1 MSFVM
6 SLFWL
11 MVAGAF
17 FAVVLAGGN
26 WRRRV
31 IELLPLSFFLG
42 AGYVS
47 FQFIT
52 IYLFGG
58 RFDFLNIIAIPGFMF
73 LLLAALCLWGRT
85 SSATD
90 ASFAPKRLD
99 TVQKF
104 LLVGIAVQFAWV
116 LLLTLPG
123 PVHSHDAVANYALK
137 AKIFNMADGIPAGF
151 FAWGESTVAHPDY
164 PPLLPLLMTWVY
176 EFTGFSYFKVNL
188 IMPVAYL
195 AFIVL
200 FYALARKR
208 FGRTQT
214 LAMTF
219 VLATVP
225 QVADYATILYADLLL
240 AAFVSCGFI
249 YLMQYVHGRQKES
262 LFLASALFA
271 ISLWV
276 KNEAIVFAVCFWA
289 VLLVM
294 FARTGRIDRKNVA
307 GELLGAFFLMAVIA
321 APWLV
326 VKLSASVNSD
336 LDLAG
341 ITFKGV
347 VQNVRDIPV
356 FLNLFQQ
363 EVFGPKKWNIF
374 WVMFFATLVW
384 KRKSLWKG
392 ENSYMTVFLLLAF
405 LGYFSAY
412 MLMTGGNLYFYVNTT
427 ISRFMIHFC
436 GISLFMMG
444 NLVFDKEDRG

>member
-6 SLFWL
+6 SLFWM
-11 MVAGAF
+11 MVSGAF
-17 FAVVLAGGN
+17 FAVVLAGGS
-26 WRRRV
+26 WRRRA
-31 IELLPLSFFLG
+31 IELVSLSFFLG

-58 RFDFLNIIAIPGFMF
+58 EFGFLNIIAVPGFMF

-85 SSATD
+85 RSVTD
-90 ASFAPKRLD
+90 TSFPAEKLD
-99 TVQKF
+99 AVQKF
-104 LLVGIAVQFAWV
+104 LLAGIAIQFAWV
-116 LLLTLPG
+116 FLLTLPM

-151 FAWGESTVAHPDY
+151 FAWNESAVAHPDY

-176 EFTGFSYFKVNL
+176 AFTGFSYFKVNL
-188 IMPVAYL
+188 IMPVIYL
-195 AFIVL
+195 AFLVL
-200 FYALARKR
+200 FYALARKQ

-219 VLATVP
+219 VLATIP
-225 QVADYATILYADLLL
+225 QIADYATILYADLVL
-240 AAFVSCGFI
+240 AAFVTCGFV
-249 YLMQYVHGRQKES
+249 YLMQYVHGRQKGS

-276 KNEAIVFAVCFWA
+276 KNEAIVFAGCFWA
-289 VLLVM
+289 VLLAM
-294 FARTGRIDRKNVA
+294 LARTGRIDRKNVA

-326 VKLSASVNSD
+326 VKLSASANSD
-336 LDLAG
+336 LDLARV
-341 ITFKGV
+341 TFKRV
-347 VQNVRDIPV
+347 IENVKDIPV

-374 WVMFFATLVW
+374 WVLFFAALVW

-392 ENSYMTVFLLLAF
+392 ENAYMTGFLLLAF

-412 MLMTGGNLYFYVNTT
+412 MLMTGENLYFYVNTT

-444 NLVFDKEDRG
+444 SLVFNKENRE